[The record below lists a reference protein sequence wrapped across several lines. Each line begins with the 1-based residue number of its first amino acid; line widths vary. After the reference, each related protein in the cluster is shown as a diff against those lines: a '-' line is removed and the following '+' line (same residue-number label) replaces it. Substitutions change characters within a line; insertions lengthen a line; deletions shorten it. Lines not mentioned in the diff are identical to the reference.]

1 MSNSVNRR
9 KPHAHARTKTAKR
22 TSNSTARKIKSTA
35 PKKWSGAV
43 GRKSDALDL
52 EQSIFQVRSAARIAH
67 SLKKS
72 AESSR
77 RRKAGPYQ
85 SAMSML
91 NFYVNRGGSN
101 LSAARKRVL
110 QQAKDELRKAFHRE
124 D

>member
-1 MSNSVNRR
+1 MSNSVKRR
-9 KPHAHARTKTAKR
+9 KPRTHAGTRKR
-22 TSNSTARKIKSTA
+22 ASNTTARKSKGTA

-43 GRKSDALDL
+43 SRHSDALDL
-52 EQSIFQVRSAARIAH
+52 EQSIFKSASAARIAR
-67 SLKKS
+67 SLKRS

-101 LSAARKRVL
+101 LSAARRRVL